1 MLFLI
6 YINDLD
12 GAVNVSGTL
21 LKKKFADDTKLAM
34 VVEIDDDH
42 ARLTI

>member
-1 MLFLI
+1 MSQVHYL
-6 YINDLD
+6 
-12 GAVNVSGTL
+12 
-21 LKKKFADDTKLAM
+21 KKFADDTKLAM